1 MTTRLRVL
9 TGSRRGATLV
19 ELLVALGIASL
30 VIAVVV
36 LAHRALTRQ
45 TGQLGRDHRIAERM
59 DTTLDELRTALQ
71 SLFIPGP
78 DPDCGL
84 TLEQSATNLIR
95 LQFCRWAGAPASSTN
110 RTPAVILEQV
120 TLRFD
125 DAVPGDLLIVRRG
138 LTGPAALTPDTTN
151 RIPGAWPALRIHLR
165 DGETWKT
172 EWKPPPA
179 NDNPNVPRPD
189 AARIQLLETPDIPGA
204 AERVAAEILVV
215 IPSGLSVTS
224 SLPRAGSTGP

>member
-1 MTTRLRVL
+1 MA
-9 TGSRRGATLV
+9 GSRRGATLV

-30 VIAVVV
+30 VIAVIV

-45 TGQLGRDHRIAERM
+45 TDQLGRDHRTAERI

-78 DPDCGL
+78 DPECGL

-95 LQFCRWAGAPASSTN
+95 LQFCRWTGAPPSLTN
-110 RTPAVILEQV
+110 RMPVVALEQV
-120 TLRFD
+120 TLRYD
-125 DAVPGDLLIVRRG
+125 DANPGDLLIVRRG
-138 LTGPAALTPDTTN
+138 LTGPAALAPDTTN

-172 EWKPPPA
+172 GWNPPA

-189 AARIQLLETPDIPGA
+189 AARIQLLKTPATPGA
-204 AERVAAEILVV
+204 AEEVAAETIVV

-224 SLPRAGSTGP
+224 TLLRAGTALP